1 MKWQELK
8 DNIQAQKKLKQRA
21 EIFKLIRRYFDEA
34 GFLEI
39 DSPLLVAKP
48 GLEPNL
54 NPMEVLAHQEN
65 GQPVKGYL
73 ITSPELS
80 LKKAL
85 AGGLLKIFQLGKCFR
100 DHEPWGENHN
110 PEFTML
116 EWYETSADYKDIMAR
131 TEELT
136 AFVAQKLSGALK
148 IKYQGRE
155 IDLTPP
161 WPKLSMTE
169 AWQKYA
175 GADLNNYLDYD
186 KMAELA
192 KSKGYTIKTD
202 DSFDDLFFK
211 IFLSEV
217 EPRLTEL
224 NRPVFIYDYPA
235 QMAALSRIKK
245 EEALLIGGQARW
257 AERFELYIA
266 GLELANAYSE
276 LTDADEQRARFE
288 ADIEKRKELGKEPL
302 QIDEDLLAALKN
314 IPPCGGIALG
324 VDRLVMLLTDSKTI
338 GESLFLAAGDLFNT
352 P

>member
-1 MKWQELK
+1 MNWQELK
-8 DNIQAQKKLKQRA
+8 NNPAYRVKLEKRA
-21 EIFKLIRRYFDEA
+21 RIFNLIRQFFEKED
-34 GFLEI
+34 FLEI
-39 DSPLLVAKP
+39 DSPLLVARP
-48 GLEPNL
+48 SLEPNL

-65 GQPVKGYL
+65 GRPVKGYL

-85 AGGLLKIFQLGKCFR
+85 AGGLSKIFQLGKCFR
-100 DHEPWGENHN
+100 DHEPWGETHN

-116 EWYETSADYKDIMAR
+116 ESYEVGSNYKDVMRR
-131 TEELT
+131 TEELV
-136 AFVAQKLSGALK
+136 AFVVQKLGGALK

-161 WPKLSMTE
+161 WPKLSMAE

-192 KSKGYTIKTD
+192 RIKGYAANQG

-224 NRPVFIYDYPA
+224 NQPVFIYDYPA
-235 QMAALSRIKK
+235 PMAALSRIKK
-245 EEALLIGGQARW
+245 DDGRW

-276 LTDADEQRARFE
+276 LTDSDEQRARFE
-288 ADIEKRKELGKEPL
+288 ADIEKRKELGKGSL
-302 QIDEDLLAALKN
+302 QIDEDLIEALKN
-314 IPPCGGIALG
+314 VPPCGGIALG

-338 GESLFLAAGDLFNT
+338 DEVLFLAAGDLFNT
-352 P
+352 L